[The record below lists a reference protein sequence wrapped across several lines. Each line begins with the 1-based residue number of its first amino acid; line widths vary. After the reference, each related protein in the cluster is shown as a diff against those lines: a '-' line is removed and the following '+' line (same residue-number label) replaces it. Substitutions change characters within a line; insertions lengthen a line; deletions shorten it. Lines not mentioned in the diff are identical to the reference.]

1 MPLEWL
7 RPSRPEK
14 EQGPDLPGAFRSFKK
29 LGLYLWVMGS
39 HQRVG
44 LLVTAVSWH
53 MVALR
58 SICWIYGG
66 ILFIPRPPLNS
77 PAIWEALT
85 GTLPVIKGNYRAIWF
100 VKGKNF
106 PRAPGLSLLCQ
117 ASGSP
122 GSSVAAGRWWGGGW
136 IHLWLQ
142 LIFQREGQLPGDR
155 ESMNR
160 SLCKRDESEL
170 ETQTLLGVV
179 VSFFKINNSKEDRP
193 GWEAGSYN
201 S

>member
-1 MPLEWL
+1 MSDGKSPKSWTLGDCSFLAHGGPQKYLLNIWWDPVYPQAPFEF
-7 RPSRPEK
+7 PSN
-14 EQGPDLPGAFRSFKK
+14 
-29 LGLYLWVMGS
+29 
-39 HQRVG
+39 
-44 LLVTAVSWH
+44 
-53 MVALR
+53 LR
-58 SICWIYGG
+58 STNWD
-66 ILFIPRPPLNS
+66 
-77 PAIWEALT
+77 PAIF
-85 GTLPVIKGNYRAIWF
+85 IKGNYRAIWF

-122 GSSVAAGRWWGGGW
+122 GSSVAAGRWWWGGW